1 MNIKLPQ
8 PVETY
13 FNASNIP
20 DPSAFLSIFD
30 ENAIVVDEG
39 HEYQGATAIK
49 EWSEQHHFSTKLIM
63 EATNVVQ
70 IHNKTIITAKIDGD
84 FDKTGL
90 PDPLLLD
97 FHFTVSED
105 KITRLIILF
114 ARKLASDQEN
124 GNTISHD
131 NSEVM
136 NIDFIT
142 ATERAMHVRR
152 LYHQIEEH
160 INGKVWTIQEDMLGF
175 VTDVGIVGRLVIAAD
190 GPWAYGGDVHVELE
204 IKLSECLWWIL
215 VLSNRL
221 GVDITEAFKSFVDK
235 RDTELTS

>member
-13 FNASNIP
+13 FNASNVP

-30 ENAIVVDEG
+30 KDAIVVDEG
-39 HEYQGATAIK
+39 HEYQGAAAIK

-97 FHFTVSED
+97 FHFTVAED

-114 ARKLASDQEN
+114 ARKLVSD
-124 GNTISHD
+124 
-131 NSEVM
+131 
-136 NIDFIT
+136 
-142 ATERAMHVRR
+142 
-152 LYHQIEEH
+152 
-160 INGKVWTIQEDMLGF
+160 
-175 VTDVGIVGRLVIAAD
+175 
-190 GPWAYGGDVHVELE
+190 
-204 IKLSECLWWIL
+204 
-215 VLSNRL
+215 
-221 GVDITEAFKSFVDK
+221 
-235 RDTELTS
+235 